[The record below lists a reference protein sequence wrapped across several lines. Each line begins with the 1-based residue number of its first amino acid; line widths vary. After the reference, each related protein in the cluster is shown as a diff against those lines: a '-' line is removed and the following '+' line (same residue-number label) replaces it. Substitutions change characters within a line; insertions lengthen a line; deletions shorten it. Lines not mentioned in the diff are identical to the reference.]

1 MDRVSAGSQFFA
13 EFGSHDPAAAVS
25 GIYRYADVH
34 RNRAWSLLL
43 VRVFGEGLSLSRGF
57 SSSKYGRGGLAFI
70 RPKISEAGDPRYR
83 LPLSQLDSPSE
94 RGASEGGSIKPV
106 WEFSNDSCNEL
117 FQTTNIRL
125 VPVRAN
131 S

>member
-1 MDRVSAGSQFFA
+1 MPMFIETVLGRFCSFAFLGGSKFKPGIFVFQVRT
-13 EFGSHDPAAAVS
+13 GWS
-25 GIYRYADVH
+25 GVYRA
-34 RNRAWSLLL
+34 
-43 VRVFGEGLSLSRGF
+43 
-57 SSSKYGRGGLAFI
+57 
-70 RPKISEAGDPRYR
+70 KISEAGDPRYR